1 MSGVKQQIA
10 DLQSRFIGLSQRER
24 WLVLGASWALLAW
37 VGLLI
42 YESSLQASIEQ
53 QEQAQQSLERQIN
66 EQTQLSAE
74 LELAIAK
81 LSNNGQEQ
89 QLARLNQRLSRL
101 NENVDERMRTLVEP
115 DQMSS
120 LLLTML
126 EKSDGLTLLELGN
139 QPPELLNAN
148 AMAEAANSSNTAS
161 YSQALYRHNL
171 SLQLSGSY
179 MALLDYVQQLEQ
191 LSGRIFWQGLEF
203 EVEEYPQAI
212 IRLNFFTISQ
222 HKELLRG

>member
-1 MSGVKQQIA
+1 MSGIKQQIA
-10 DLQSRFIGLSQRER
+10 DLQSRFIGLSARER
-24 WLVLGASWALLAW
+24 WLVLGACWALLAW
-37 VGLLI
+37 LGLLL
-42 YESSLQASIEQ
+42 YESTLQASVEQ
-53 QEQAQQSLERQIN
+53 QKQAQQSLARQMS
-66 EQTQLSAE
+66 EQKQLSAE
-74 LELAIAK
+74 LTQAIAK

-89 QLARLNQRLSRL
+89 QLARLNQRLSQL

-115 DQMSS
+115 DQMSG

-126 EKSDGLTLLELGN
+126 EKSDGLALLELGN
-139 QPPELLNAN
+139 QPPELLNAS
-148 AMAEAANSSNTAS
+148 ALAEAAESSDTAS

-179 MALLDYVQQLEQ
+179 MALLDYVEQLEQ

-203 EVEEYPQAI
+203 EIEEYPQAI

>member
-1 MSGVKQQIA
+1 MSGIKQQIA
-10 DLQSRFIGLSQRER
+10 DLQSRFIGLSARER
-24 WLVLGASWALLAW
+24 WLVLGACWALLAW
-37 VGLLI
+37 VGLLL
-42 YESSLQASIEQ
+42 YESTLQASVEQ
-53 QEQAQQSLERQIN
+53 QKQAQQSLERQIN
-66 EQTQLSAE
+66 EQVEVNAE
-74 LELAIAK
+74 IEQAIAK

-89 QLARLNQRLSRL
+89 QLARLNQRLSQL

-115 DQMSS
+115 DQMSG

-126 EKSDGLTLLELGN
+126 EKSDGLALLELGN
-139 QPPELLNAN
+139 QPPELLNAS
-148 AMAEAANSSNTAS
+148 ALAEAAESSDTAS

-179 MALLDYVQQLEQ
+179 MALLDYVEQLEQ

-203 EVEEYPQAI
+203 EIEEYPQAI